1 LAGFAVAVP
10 ILCAALS
17 AWLAARALVRG
28 TFYKSKALDDT
39 WGGLRKVHVFVTP
52 RIGGIAVAAGLMIG
66 LGVECAV
73 YGTLCPWWL
82 LLLCA
87 LPGFVCGL
95 IEDFSN
101 RGSVPVRLAFTALGA
116 ALGFILVDARI
127 TQLHV
132 PGLDNLLAIHAFS
145 FAFTVFAVT
154 GVAHSI
160 NIIDGLNGLSGVVA
174 ILAAIGLAILAATVG
189 DTFVLSAAC
198 VLAASLAGFLVLNY
212 PRGRIFLGDGGAYL
226 VGLLL
231 AELSVILVHRN
242 SEVSPWF
249 PLVLLAYPVWETLFS
264 MYRRKKSGGS
274 TGEADCLHLH
284 TLVYRRVVR
293 WHSFRGAP
301 RDYVTRNSIASTC
314 LWLLPVMCLV
324 IALSFWQSSAALQLA
339 ALAFAISYTLA
350 YRRLV
355 RFGIP
360 AWLVL
365 RAKPRDAA
373 ANEFLLDPEGS
384 TRIGSGL

>member
-1 LAGFAVAVP
+1 MYGDAVP
-10 ILCAALS
+10 
-17 AWLAARALVRG
+17 V
-28 TFYKSKALDDT
+28 
-39 WGGLRKVHVFVTP
+39 
-52 RIGGIAVAAGLMIG
+52 VAAGALRAAG
-66 LGVECAV
+66 FHLG
-73 YGTLCPWWL
+73 TDRRFLQP
-82 LLLCA
+82 
-87 LPGFVCGL
+87 
-95 IEDFSN
+95 
-101 RGSVPVRLAFTALGA
+101 RLGGGATGVTALGA

-127 TQLHV
+127 TQLDV

-198 VLAASLAGFLVLNY
+198 VLAASIAGFLVLNY

-274 TGEADCLHLH
+274 TGEADCLHFH

-324 IALSFWQSSAALQLA
+324 IALSFWQSSRRSSSLRLR
-339 ALAFAISYTLA
+339 LAFLTRSLTAAWCASA
-350 YRRLV
+350 FRR
-355 RFGIP
+355 
-360 AWLVL
+360 
-365 RAKPRDAA
+365 
-373 ANEFLLDPEGS
+373 GS
-384 TRIGSGL
+384 

>member
-1 LAGFAVAVP
+1 MAGLAVAVP
-10 ILCAALS
+10 ILCAAFT

-28 TFYKSKALDDT
+28 TFYKSKPLDDT
-39 WGGLRKVHVFVTP
+39 WAGLRKVHVFVTP
-52 RIGGIAVAAGLMIG
+52 RIGGIAIAAGLLIG

-73 YGTLCPWWL
+73 YGALCPWWVL
-82 LLLCA
+82 VVCA
-87 LPGFVCGL
+87 LPGFIWGL

-101 RGSVPVRLAFTALGA
+101 RGSVAVRLAFTAAGA

-127 TQLHV
+127 TELHV
-132 PGLDNLLAIHAFS
+132 PVLDRLLAIPAFS

-174 ILAAIGLAILAATVG
+174 ILAAIGLAILAAVVG

-198 VLAASLAGFLVLNY
+198 VLGASVAGFLVLNY
-212 PRGRIFLGDGGAYL
+212 PRGRIFLGDGGAYF

-231 AELSVILVHRN
+231 AELSVVLVHRN

-264 MYRRKKSGGS
+264 MYRRKNRGGS
-274 TGEADCLHLH
+274 TGEADCLHFH

-293 WHSFRGAP
+293 WHSFRGSP
-301 RDYVTRNSIASTC
+301 RDYVTRNSIASAC
-314 LWLLPVMCLV
+314 LWIVPLLCLV

-339 ALAFAISYTLA
+339 ALAFAIAYTLA

-355 RFGIP
+355 RFRVP

-373 ANEFLLDPEGS
+373 SKEFLLHSRRS